1 MEDRPA
7 YAIGVDVGGTKI
19 AVGLVNTEGKLIDS
33 KNLPTESR
41 NGIPDAVER
50 ISVAA
55 SELIS
60 THAIQKE
67 LIKGLGLGCPGPLNL
82 ESGVVLN
89 PYTLP
94 GWENVSLTKALEQ
107 VFEMP
112 VRIENDADAAL
123 LGESWVGAGKG
134 KDPVVM
140 LTFGTGVGGAVRCG
154 GRVFRGVSG
163 EHPEIGLMPVLPDRP
178 PDYSGVDGSL
188 ESLASGTGIGQQGE
202 AFGFKDAAAVF
213 EAAAKGRPEAID
225 IVQRAYRAAGVAA
238 WILAHCYVPERI
250 ILGGGLMD
258 HHYEDFARSMRD
270 HLSRAKL
277 LPENTIDIAKAQL
290 ASRAGMIGAAGLWLM
305 D

>member
-1 MEDRPA
+1 MKARPA

-19 AVGLVNTEGKLIDS
+19 AVGLVDEEGKLIES
-33 KNLPTESR
+33 KNLPTDSV
-41 NGIPDAVER
+41 NGIPQSAER
-50 ISVAA
+50 ISTVAR
-55 SELIS
+55 ELIS
-60 THAIQKE
+60 THAIPTE
-67 LIKGLGLGCPGPLNL
+67 WVKGMGVGCPGPLNL

-94 GWENVSLTKALEQ
+94 GWENISLTKALEQ
-107 VFEMP
+107 SFEMP
-112 VRIENDADAAL
+112 VRIENDADVAL

-154 GRVFRGVSG
+154 GRVFRGVNG
-163 EHPEIGLMPVLPDRP
+163 EHPEIGLMPVLPDSP

-213 EAAAKGRPEAID
+213 ESAAKGHPEAVA

-238 WILAHCYVPERI
+238 WTLAHCYVPERI

-258 HHYEDFARSMRD
+258 HHYDDFSRSMRN

-290 ASRAGMIGAAGLWLM
+290 ANQAGMIGAAGLWLM